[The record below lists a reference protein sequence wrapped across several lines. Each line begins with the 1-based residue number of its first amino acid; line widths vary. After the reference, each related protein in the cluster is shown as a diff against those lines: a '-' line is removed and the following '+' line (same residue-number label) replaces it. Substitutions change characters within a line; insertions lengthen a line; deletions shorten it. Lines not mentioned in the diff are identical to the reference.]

1 VLSECSA
8 SRISLSEH
16 WSAIR
21 AGSND
26 VIRRALLGSPDSLCS
41 QQSGVVIV
49 NVCIKLGCESICSE
63 PAMNTEKGL
72 LFMRV
77 GYAISSTSLFFSC
90 IKGPFSW
97 SSTHVQNERNQT
109 INQSLAKNEQIRTTI
124 SRPQLRCR
132 LHVVVSIPPKHT
144 HTV

>member
-1 VLSECSA
+1 
-8 SRISLSEH
+8 
-16 WSAIR
+16 
-21 AGSND
+21 
-26 VIRRALLGSPDSLCS
+26 
-41 QQSGVVIV
+41 
-49 NVCIKLGCESICSE
+49 
-63 PAMNTEKGL
+63 MNTEKGL

-144 HTV
+144 HTVWGCELAESLHGDGSV